1 MEEVKIKKCS
11 KCGEEK
17 PATTEFFYKES
28 RNKNGISCRCKKCM
42 KEDYK
47 KSKEKSKLNQKNKN
61 NYSVYAHINKVN
73 KKIYI
78 GSTSREPKVRWQNG
92 KGYSSNKMFSNDI
105 KKYSWDNFEH
115 EIIASGLTKEE
126 AESFEELLIRKLDAI
141 NENIGYNIKYG
152 GNTTE
157 CPENIKI
164 KISNS
169 KKGLH
174 SRGKNPLSKR
184 IFCEGKT
191 FDCSA
196 DFADYYDINKDTA
209 RSWLRGD
216 RGMPQEFIDLN
227 LHYLDENVV
236 IKSAVD
242 KKKKVYCE
250 GKIFSSAKECSE
262 YYNIKYSTIKCWLNG
277 IHTMPQQFKDMKLHY
292 IEENKQNKEVL

>member
-1 MEEVKIKKCS
+1 MEEIKMKKCP

-17 PATTEFFYKES
+17 PLTIEFFYKES
-28 RNKNGISCRCKKCM
+28 RNKNGLSCRCKECTK
-42 KEDYK
+42 KDYK
-47 KSKEKSKLNQKNKN
+47 SRKEKSKLNQTNKN

-78 GSTSREPKVRWQNG
+78 GSTSRNTKVRWQNG
-92 KGYSSNKMFSNDI
+92 KGYLNNKIFNNDI
-105 KKYSWDNFEH
+105 KKYGWDNFEH

-126 AESFEELLIRKLDAI
+126 AENFEELLIRRLDAT
-141 NENIGYNIKYG
+141 NEDVGYNIRYG

-169 KKGLH
+169 KKGSRL
-174 SRGKNPLSKR
+174 RGKNPLSKR
-184 IFCEGKT
+184 IFCEGKI

-196 DFADYYDINKDTA
+196 DFADYYSVNKNTA

-216 RGMPQEFIDLN
+216 RGMPQEFIDSN
-227 LHYLDENVV
+227 LHYLDESATT
-236 IKSAVD
+236 KLAVD

-250 GKIFSSAKECSE
+250 GKIFNSVKECSE

-277 IHTMPQQFKDMKLHY
+277 THAMPQQFKDMKLHY
-292 IEENKQNKEVL
+292 IEKTKHDEDVF